1 MVYKSHDIRME
12 SCNRTRS
19 CSGERRMELV
29 REVIRKEV
37 QDWDSEVMISARFK
51 AFSGQRSD
59 WEPRYHFWRDLV
71 IKIARRLRIFI
82 IRPSVVSGAI
92 PVSHFKPRVKN
103 VWFNQG
109 GLTPLCID
117 DVLVSF
123 FLLALLSIHP
133 YQSFAS
139 ILTQL
144 EMYNAGD
151 LSCSNDLIDPKGGQL
166 TQLFHKVRH
175 LLPLSKSAI
184 PSEDEF
190 IVSSLLEEKCIEV
203 VKLLCDC
210 HWTSSCIITMA
221 RFQVICEGPK
231 EASVILSHFSKCG
244 KAKYLAIRRQD
255 LIEGVKVSL
264 SPKTVPGIIPPDYEV
279 LHLTWTAEKL
289 QLQIDLIDQRCVKSK
304 MSALASLKSGNKSS
318 AMRHAR
324 ELKLASES
332 REKCHVLLMRV
343 EEVLRAIADAQDSKE
358 VFEAIQSGTKAIK
371 DNKVT
376 IEEVQ
381 LCLDELDGAM
391 NSQRQVD
398 EVIGSVSSYAEFDED
413 IEDELDKLQLE
424 ESRKSS
430 HSHAPPDDTIR
441 REHTTESLSNALS
454 DLKLSNEVVMTKSQN
469 VSKFL
474 DPALS

>member
-1 MVYKSHDIRME
+1 ME

-82 IRPSVVSGAI
+82 IRPSVV
-92 PVSHFKPRVKN
+92 KN

-117 DVLVSF
+117 DVL
-123 FLLALLSIHP
+123 
-133 YQSFAS
+133 
-139 ILTQL
+139 L